1 MGKGDETRSTIL
13 ASAVALAS
21 EAGLAGVSIGALAD
35 RTGMSK
41 SGLFAHFASKE
52 NLDVAILKEAVE
64 RFIANVV
71 APALKE
77 PRGEP
82 RVRALFDRWLRWPT
96 LDFQPGGCVF
106 MACGVELDDR
116 PGPARDVLVAAQ
128 RDWIE
133 TLAQA
138 ARIAK
143 EEAHFRPDLDEKQF
157 AYELFSLVIGSYY
170 VHRLSLD
177 PRSAKRV
184 RVAFDRIVEDACRT
198 PATKPVSR

>member
-1 MGKGDETRSTIL
+1 MGKGEVTRSTIL
-13 ASAVALAS
+13 ASAVSLAS
-21 EAGLAGVSIGALAD
+21 EAGLAGVTIGALAE

-52 NLDVAILKEAVE
+52 NLDVALLQEAVA
-64 RFIANVV
+64 RFISHVV

-82 RVRALFDRWLRWPT
+82 RIRALFDRWLKWPT

-133 TLAQA
+133 TLAHA

-143 EEAHFRPDLDEKQF
+143 EEKHFRVDLDENQF
-157 AYELFSLVIGSYY
+157 AYELFGLVIGSYY
-170 VHRLSLD
+170 VHRLGLD
-177 PRSAKRV
+177 PRSPKRI
-184 RVAFDRIVEDACRT
+184 RAAFERLVADACR
-198 PATKPVSR
+198 PSPR

>member
-1 MGKGDETRSTIL
+1 MGKGEKTRATIL
-13 ASAVALAS
+13 
-21 EAGLAGVSIGALAD
+21 EMALAD
-35 RTGMSK
+35 ASERGLEGLSIGGLAERAHMSK
-41 SGLFAHFASKE
+41 SGLFAHFGSKDE
-52 NLDVAILKEAVE
+52 LQLAVLAEAVD
-64 RFIANVV
+64 RFVELVI

-82 RVRALFDRWLRWPT
+82 RVRALFNRWLKWPT

-106 MACGVELDDR
+106 MVAGVELDDR

-143 EEAHFRPDLDEKQF
+143 EEKHFRADLDEVQF
-157 AYELFSLVIGSYY
+157 AYELFSIVIGSYY
-170 VHRLSLD
+170 VHRLGLD
-177 PRSAKRV
+177 PRSPKRI
-184 RVAFDRIVEDACRT
+184 RAAFERLLQDACRA
-198 PATKPVSR
+198 PAHAS

>member
-1 MGKGDETRSTIL
+1 MGKGEATRSTIL
-13 ASAVALAS
+13 ASAVSLAS
-21 EAGLAGVSIGALAD
+21 EAGLAGVTIGALAE

-52 NLDVAILKEAVE
+52 NLDVAILQEAVS

-82 RVRALFDRWLRWPT
+82 RVRALFERWLKWPT

-106 MACGVELDDR
+106 MSCGVELDDR

-128 RDWIE
+128 RDWIG
-133 TLAQA
+133 TLSHA

-143 EEAHFRPDLDEKQF
+143 EEKHFRVDLDEAQF

-170 VHRLSLD
+170 VHRLGLD
-177 PRSAKRV
+177 PRSPKRI
-184 RVAFDRIVEDACRT
+184 RAAFERLLQDACRVA
-198 PATKPVSR
+198 PAS